1 MCTYIF
7 STLVHIPEAVP
18 TVMLI
23 YTMMTLPIKLTIIVI
38 IIIIIIIIITIIII
52 NFINKLT
59 LNYTSIFI
67 S

>member
-38 IIIIIIIIITIIII
+38 IIIIIIITIIII
-52 NFINKLT
+52 NFIKKLT
-59 LNYTSIFI
+59 
-67 S
+67 